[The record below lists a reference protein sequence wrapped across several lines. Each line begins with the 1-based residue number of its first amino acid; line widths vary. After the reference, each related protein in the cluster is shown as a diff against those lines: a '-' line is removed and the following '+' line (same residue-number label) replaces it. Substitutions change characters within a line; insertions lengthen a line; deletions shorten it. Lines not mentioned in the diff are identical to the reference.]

1 MAKEAHHPE
10 LEAAFSTHERSVRI
24 HNYRVACILALV
36 FMLAGFSL
44 DVLVYPQH
52 GAEFFI
58 LRLSCSALLL
68 LMWSLVTTP
77 LGERYYR
84 QLGLIMPALP
94 SLVISVMIFRTEG
107 PASPYYAGIS
117 LVLLGAGL
125 VLRWN
130 LFESVV
136 VFAEALLLYLA
147 ACTIYQWVYSSMAPL
162 NFKIFFNNFY
172 FLFVTG
178 VFAVIGTHFYNRL
191 RFREFALRFELDQ
204 NKRQLE
210 ESNQKLK
217 ELDQIKGRFF
227 ANISHELRTPLTLM
241 ISPLETIQ
249 RRYANSLDAD
259 TQSLLQTM
267 HSNGLRLLKLIND
280 LLDLVRL
287 DSGVLQVRREAI
299 RLDDFLRGL
308 ASSAAQMASDKKIQL
323 LTTVAPDI
331 TAIMADRD
339 KMEKVILNL
348 LFNALKFTPSG
359 GRIEINAV
367 REGEDL
373 LIRVIDTG
381 IGIPAKNLPNMFER
395 FFQVDSSSR
404 RKYQG
409 VGIGLALV
417 KEFTELHGG
426 KATVES
432 VEGQGTTFI
441 VRIPYLEA
449 DPNAAP
455 EPVAPIVIPAQVDT
469 TAAAGTPS
477 AGPTVSNEEWLSN
490 LYNRAKFFGGST
502 SSTENQ
508 TPEPVTSSPQAPDDH
523 RPTVVVADDEPDMLR
538 FLKSQLVQHYRVIEA
553 KNGQEAID
561 RAIEAKPDLIL
572 LDMMMPEKDGLQ
584 ACREL
589 RDHPATH
596 TTPIVMLTARA
607 DEETKIA
614 ALNVGVSDFL
624 PKPFSST
631 ELHVRLRNLV
641 DSHGFQRQLGRQNA
655 RLEETIEELKQ
666 TESMLVQTEKLA
678 SLGRLSAGIIHEI
691 NNPLN
696 FATTG
701 LYTLRKKGKHIAPD
715 QQEDY
720 AEVLKDVEE
729 GIGRVKT
736 IVSDLRQFTHPELL
750 ALDDIE
756 IADVVGSAVRF
767 VSHEF
772 KDQVDIRVEL
782 PEKQTLRANK
792 NKLIQ
797 VLLNLLQNSMD
808 AIRKKTF
815 EAEKP
820 TITVTGR
827 AEPGR
832 NFLVVRDNG
841 PGIPPEVMG
850 KVFDPF
856 FTTKDIGEGMGL
868 GLSISHRIVEDM
880 GGRITVKSEP
890 GEYCEFTLE
899 FPNEVSHESV
909 KQF

>member
-1 MAKEAHHPE
+1 MNDPE
-10 LEAAFSTHERSVRI
+10 IQKDFAEYDRLSTIQNS
-24 HNYRVACILALV
+24 RVGAVLATILMPLGS
-36 FMLAGFSL
+36 FTMDCF
-44 DVLVYPQH
+44 VYPHLQWP
-52 GAEFFI
+52 FFK
-58 LRLSCSALLL
+58 LRLFSGLATLAIWAVLL
-68 LMWSLVTTP
+68 TRQ
-77 LGERYYR
+77 GQRGYR
-84 QLGLIMPALP
+84 ILSIAWYWFP
-94 SLVISVMIFRTEG
+94 MIFI
-107 PASPYYAGIS
+107 ALMIVAAKDADSPYYAGFN
-117 LVLLGAGL
+117 LVLLGVGL
-125 VLRWN
+125 LLPGAYRETFVTAVAVLCLYLSIYFFSGIPRHFSALANN
-130 LFESVV
+130 LFFLGSTALVV
-136 VFAEALLLYLA
+136 VAG
-147 ACTIYQWVYSSMAPL
+147 S
-162 NFKIFFNNFY
+162 Y
-172 FLFVTG
+172 F
-178 VFAVIGTHFYNRL
+178 HNRS
-191 RFREFALRFELDQ
+191 RYREFCLRHELDR

-249 RRYANSLDAD
+249 RRYAKSLDAD

-323 LTTVAPDI
+323 TTTVTPDI
-331 TAIMADRD
+331 SAIMADRD

-359 GRIEINAV
+359 GRIEINAM

-373 LIRVIDTG
+373 FIRVIDTG

-426 KATVES
+426 KASVES

-441 VRIPYLEA
+441 VRLPYLEA

-455 EPVAPIVIPAQVDT
+455 EPVAPIVIPTQVDT

-477 AGPTVSNEEWLSN
+477 VGPTVSNEEWLSN

-508 TPEPVTSSPQAPDDH
+508 TPEPVASSAHSPEDT
-523 RPTVVVADDEPDMLR
+523 RPTVVIADDEPDMLR

-655 RLEETIEELKQ
+655 RLEATIEELKE

-756 IADVVGSAVRF
+756 IAEVVGSAVRF
-767 VSHEF
+767 VGHEF
-772 KDQVDIRVEL
+772 KDQVDIQVNL
-782 PEKQTLRANK
+782 PEKQKLRANK

-797 VLLNLLQNSMD
+797 VLLNLLQNSLD

-820 TITVTGR
+820 SITVTGR
-827 AEPGR
+827 TEAGR

-850 KVFDPF
+850 KIFDPF
-856 FTTKDIGEGMGL
+856 FTTKDVGEGMGL

-890 GEYCEFTLE
+890 GKYCEFTLE
-899 FPNEVSHESV
+899 FPNEAPHASV

>member
-1 MAKEAHHPE
+1 MTTLSSADPQLRQAYARLILTDGVRNAK
-10 LEAAFSTHERSVRI
+10 
-24 HNYRVACILALV
+24 VACILVFALMPLGYLMDH
-36 FMLAGFSL
+36 F
-44 DVLVYPQH
+44 VYPAQEGFLFQLRLMTSA
-52 GAEFFI
+52 GAAAVWLALQMRFWKAWQLRALCAGWYMVPAFFI
-58 LRLSCSALLL
+58 AL
-68 LMWSLVTTP
+68 
-77 LGERYYR
+77 
-84 QLGLIMPALP
+84 
-94 SLVISVMIFRTEG
+94 MIRETEG
-107 PASPYYAGIS
+107 ASSPYYAGLN
-117 LVLLGAGL
+117 LVILAVSSVIQATL
-125 VLRWN
+125 V
-130 LFESVV
+130 ESIVAV
-136 VFAEALLLYLA
+136 SIIG
-147 ACTIYQWVYSSMAPL
+147 TIYLTTCFSSPQVIEWRMFVNNCFFISYTSAIVVSG
-162 NFKIFFNNFY
+162 NF
-172 FLFVTG
+172 
-178 VFAVIGTHFYNRL
+178 FYNRL

-217 ELDQIKGRFF
+217 EMDQIKGRFF

-249 RRYANSLDAD
+249 RRYAKSLDAD

-455 EPVAPIVIPAQVDT
+455 EPDAPIVIPAQVDT

-508 TPEPVTSSPQAPDDH
+508 TPEPVASSPHAPDDN

-553 KNGQEAID
+553 TNGQEAID

-589 RDHPATH
+589 RDHPATR

-701 LYTLRKKGKHIAPD
+701 LYTLRKKGKHIAPE

-750 ALDDIE
+750 ALDHVEVAE
-756 IADVVGSAVRF
+756 IVSAAVRF
-767 VSHEF
+767 VGHEF
-772 KDQVDIRVEL
+772 KDQVDIRIDL
-782 PEKQTLRANK
+782 PEKQTVRANK

-797 VLLNLLQNSMD
+797 VLLNLLQNSID

-815 EAEKP
+815 EGEKP
-820 TITVTGR
+820 SITITGR
-827 AEPGR
+827 TEAGR

-841 PGIPPEVMG
+841 PGIAPEVMG
-850 KVFDPF
+850 KIFDPF
-856 FTTKDIGEGMGL
+856 FTTKDVGEGMGL

-890 GEYCEFTLE
+890 GTYCEFTLE
-899 FPNEVSHESV
+899 FPNEAPHESV

>member
-1 MAKEAHHPE
+1 MTTLSSADPQLRQAYARLILTDGVRNAK
-10 LEAAFSTHERSVRI
+10 
-24 HNYRVACILALV
+24 VACILVFALMPLGYLMDH
-36 FMLAGFSL
+36 F
-44 DVLVYPQH
+44 VYPAQEGFLFQLRLMTSA
-52 GAEFFI
+52 GAAAVWLALQMRFWKAWQLRALCAGWYMVPAFFI
-58 LRLSCSALLL
+58 AL
-68 LMWSLVTTP
+68 
-77 LGERYYR
+77 
-84 QLGLIMPALP
+84 
-94 SLVISVMIFRTEG
+94 MIRETEG
-107 PASPYYAGIS
+107 ASSPYYAGLN
-117 LVLLGAGL
+117 LVILAVSSVIQATL
-125 VLRWN
+125 V
-130 LFESVV
+130 ESIVAV
-136 VFAEALLLYLA
+136 SIIG
-147 ACTIYQWVYSSMAPL
+147 TIYLTTCFSSPQVIEWRMFVNNCFFISYTSAIVVSG
-162 NFKIFFNNFY
+162 NF
-172 FLFVTG
+172 
-178 VFAVIGTHFYNRL
+178 FYNRL

-249 RRYANSLDAD
+249 RRYAKSLDAD

-367 REGEDL
+367 REAEDL

-455 EPVAPIVIPAQVDT
+455 EPDAPIVIPAQVDT

-508 TPEPVTSSPQAPDDH
+508 TPEPVASSPHAPDDN

-589 RDHPATH
+589 RDHPATR

-701 LYTLRKKGKHIAPD
+701 LYTLRKKGKHIAPE

-756 IADVVGSAVRF
+756 IAEVVGSAVRF
-767 VSHEF
+767 VGHEF
-772 KDQVDIRVEL
+772 KDQVEIRIDL
-782 PEKQTLRANK
+782 PEKQTVRANK

-797 VLLNLLQNSMD
+797 VLLNLLQNSID

-815 EAEKP
+815 EGEKP
-820 TITVTGR
+820 SITVTGR
-827 AEPGR
+827 AEAGR

-850 KVFDPF
+850 KIFDPF
-856 FTTKDIGEGMGL
+856 FTTKDVGEGMGL

-890 GEYCEFTLE
+890 GKYCEFTLE
-899 FPNEVSHESV
+899 FPNEAPHESV

>member
-1 MAKEAHHPE
+1 MNKPE
-10 LEAAFSTHERSVRI
+10 SISQEEILAAYRASVARERIANTRVGCLLVMFLMPAGSLLDYFV
-24 HNYRVACILALV
+24 YPGQLAQFFLLRVACSVIATLIWLSLFTGRGQRASRWLGIVVPLLPVV
-36 FMLAGFSL
+36 FIAIMVAEQEGF
-44 DVLVYPQH
+44 
-52 GAEFFI
+52 
-58 LRLSCSALLL
+58 
-68 LMWSLVTTP
+68 
-77 LGERYYR
+77 
-84 QLGLIMPALP
+84 
-94 SLVISVMIFRTEG
+94 
-107 PASPYYAGIS
+107 ASPYYAGLN
-117 LVLLGAGL
+117 LVLLAIGA
-125 VLRWN
+125 VLHWT
-130 LFESVV
+130 LLESVV
-136 VFAEALLLYLA
+136 AVLLVLA
-147 ACTIYQWVYSSMAPL
+147 IYTAAGLIHGDFPRPGILV
-162 NFKIFFNNFY
+162 NNFY
-172 FLFVTG
+172 FIALMDIIV
-178 VFAVIGTHFYNRL
+178 VVGTYFQNRQRFQEFTL
-191 RFREFALRFELDQ
+191 RYELDR
-204 NKRQLE
+204 NKKQLE
-210 ESNQKLK
+210 DSNQKLK

-249 RRYANSLDAD
+249 RRYAKSLDPD

-267 HSNGLRLLKLIND
+267 HNNGLRLLRLIND

-299 RLDDFLRGL
+299 RLEDFLRGL
-308 ASSAAQMASDKKIQL
+308 ASAAQQIATDKKIQL
-323 LTTVAPDI
+323 VTTVAPDV

-339 KMEKVILNL
+339 KLEKIILNL
-348 LFNALKFTPSG
+348 QFNALKFTPAG
-359 GRIEINAV
+359 GRIEISAA
-367 REGEDL
+367 REGEDFVL
-373 LIRVIDTG
+373 RVSDTG

-426 KATVES
+426 KASVES
-432 VEGQGTTFI
+432 EEGKGTTFT

-455 EPVAPIVIPAQVDT
+455 VPDAPIVIPTQVDT
-469 TAAAGTPS
+469 TAAAGTPAAS
-477 AGPTVSNEEWLSN
+477 PTVSNEEWLSN

-502 SSTENQ
+502 SGAEHR
-508 TPEPVTSSPQAPDDH
+508 TPEPVAASAQPNGDAL
-523 RPTVVVADDEPDMLR
+523 PTVVVADDEPDMLR

-553 KNGQEAID
+553 TNGQEAID
-561 RAIEAKPDLIL
+561 RAIAEKPDLIL

-589 RDHPATH
+589 RDHPATR

-655 RLEETIEELKQ
+655 RLEETIEELKE

-701 LYTLRKKGKHIAPD
+701 LYTLRKKGKHLAPE
-715 QQEDY
+715 QQDDY

-756 IADVVGSAVRF
+756 VAEVVRSAVRF

-772 KDQVDIRVEL
+772 KDEVDIHIEL
-782 PEKQTLRANK
+782 PEQHKLRANK

-797 VLLNLLQNSMD
+797 VLVNLLQNSLD
-808 AIRKKTF
+808 ALKSKTF
-815 EAEKP
+815 ETDQA
-820 TITVTGR
+820 TIWIEGR
-827 AEPGR
+827 VEGGKS
-832 NFLVVRDNG
+832 LLSIRDNG
-841 PGIPPEVMG
+841 EGIDQKVMD
-850 KVFDPF
+850 KIFDPF
-856 FTTKDIGEGMGL
+856 FTTKDVGQGMGL
-868 GLSISHRIVEDM
+868 GLSICYRIVQGYE
-880 GGRITVKSEP
+880 GRILVKSEK
-890 GEYCEFTLE
+890 GKYCEFTLE
-899 FPNEVSHESV
+899 FPETDH
-909 KQF
+909 

>member
-1 MAKEAHHPE
+1 MKDPEFQEAFEEQNKRDYLANARFGSIVSIPLNLSCSVMDYFMYPE
-10 LEAAFSTHERSVRI
+10 QMGAFFQL
-24 HNYRVACILALV
+24 RVACGILTALV
-36 FMLAGFSL
+36 WFLFNRGLCPRRVFGITWFMG
-44 DVLVYPQH
+44 P
-52 GAEFFI
+52 
-58 LRLSCSALLL
+58 L
-68 LMWSLVTTP
+68 LMILW
-77 LGERYYR
+77 
-84 QLGLIMPALP
+84 
-94 SLVISVMIFRTEG
+94 MIYTI
-107 PASPYYAGIS
+107 PDPISPYYAGLNIILLAMGLIS
-117 LVLLGAGL
+117 PWTYKQNFAITGFVLAMYVLVSFARPTPQPVNYILNNTTFLFLTAAFVVLGSRANL
-125 VLRWN
+125 RQRFHEFSLRW
-130 LFESVV
+130 
-136 VFAEALLLYLA
+136 
-147 ACTIYQWVYSSMAPL
+147 
-162 NFKIFFNNFY
+162 
-172 FLFVTG
+172 
-178 VFAVIGTHFYNRL
+178 
-191 RFREFALRFELDQ
+191 ELDRSR
-204 NKRQLE
+204 KEME
-210 ESNQKLK
+210 ESNQKLM

-249 RRYANSLDAD
+249 RRYAKSLDAD

-287 DSGVLQVRREAI
+287 DSGVLQVRCEAI

-308 ASSAAQMASDKKIQL
+308 ASAASQIASDKKIQL
-323 LTTVAPDI
+323 ITTVASGLN
-331 TAIMADRD
+331 AIMADRD
-339 KMEKVILNL
+339 KMEKIILNL
-348 LFNALKFTPSG
+348 QFNALKFTPAG
-359 GRIEINAV
+359 GRIEISAS
-367 REGEDL
+367 REGEDFL
-373 LIRVIDTG
+373 LRVSDTG

-404 RKYQG
+404 RKFQG

-417 KEFTELHGG
+417 KELTELHGG
-426 KATVES
+426 TVSVES
-432 VEGQGTTFI
+432 EEGKGTTFTI
-441 VRIPYLEA
+441 RMPYLEA
-449 DPNAAP
+449 DLNAAP
-455 EPVAPIVIPAQVDT
+455 VPDAPIVIPTQVDT
-469 TAAAGTPS
+469 TAAAGTP
-477 AGPTVSNEEWLSN
+477 AAVPTVSNDEWLSS

-508 TPEPVTSSPQAPDDH
+508 APEPVASSTPSPDDN
-523 RPTVVVADDEPDMLR
+523 RPTVVIADDEPDMLR

-561 RAIEAKPDLIL
+561 RAIAAKPDLIL

-589 RDHPATH
+589 RDHPATKS
-596 TTPIVMLTARA
+596 TPIVMLTARA

-641 DSHGFQRQLGRQNA
+641 DSHGFQRELGRQNQ
-655 RLEETIEELKQ
+655 RLEETIEELKE

-701 LYTLRKKGKHIAPD
+701 LYTLRKKGKHLAPE

-720 AEVLKDVEE
+720 TEVLKDVED
-729 GIGRVKT
+729 GLGRVKT

-750 ALDDIE
+750 ALDDVE
-756 IADVVGSAVRF
+756 VAEVVRSAVRF

-772 KDQVDIRVEL
+772 KDQVDIKVDL
-782 PEKQTLRANK
+782 PDKQMLRANK

-808 AIRKKTF
+808 AINKKTF
-815 EAEKP
+815 EGERP
-820 TITVTGR
+820 SITVTSRTEAGR
-827 AEPGR
+827 S
-832 NFLVVRDNG
+832 FLVVHDNG
-841 PGIPPEVMG
+841 PGIPPEVMD
-850 KVFDPF
+850 KIFDPF
-856 FTTKDIGEGMGL
+856 FTTKDVGEGMGL

-880 GGRITVKSEP
+880 GGRITVKSER
-890 GEYCEFTLE
+890 GKYCEFTLE
-899 FPNEVSHESV
+899 FPNEAPIESV